1 MSAPATLAPAFETA
15 PSSRDTWFGPGSKT
29 VTEQWIQAHRA
40 AVSPVSRQPV
50 WQRFAELGAT
60 WREERGATSSLTDMV
75 LSPSYQRVISLG
87 RAVVPYILAEL
98 SRKPDHWF
106 WALTAITG
114 ADPVPPEAAGDVRA
128 MTKAWIKWGDEEGLV
143 D

>member
-1 MSAPATLAPAFETA
+1 MSAPAAALPSFETA
-15 PSSRDTWFGPGSKT
+15 PGPRLAGVGPASDT
-29 VTEQWIQAHRA
+29 VQEQWIRAHREA
-40 AVSPVSRQPV
+40 IAPMSRQPV

-60 WREERGATSSLTDMV
+60 WREERGFSSSLTDLV

-87 RAVVPYILAEL
+87 KPVVPYILAEL
-98 SRKPDHWF
+98 TQRPDHWF

-128 MTKAWIKWGDEEGLV
+128 MTQAWIKWGDEAGLV

>member
-1 MSAPATLAPAFETA
+1 MSAPATAPAELATA
-15 PSSRDTWFGPGSKT
+15 PGPRLPGVGPASKT
-29 VTEQWIQAHRA
+29 VQELWIRAHRE
-40 AVSPVSRQPV
+40 AVAPVSRQPV

-60 WREERGATSSLTDMV
+60 WKEERGFSSSLTDLV

-87 RAVVPYILAEL
+87 RPVVPYILAEL
-98 SRKPDHWF
+98 SQKPDHWF

-128 MTKAWIKWGDEEGLV
+128 MTKAWIKWGDEEGLI

>member
-1 MSAPATLAPAFETA
+1 MSAPATALPTFETA
-15 PSSRDTWFGPGSKT
+15 PGPRNTWVGPGSKT
-29 VTEQWIQAHRA
+29 VQEQWIRAHRA
-40 AVSPVSRQPV
+40 SVSPVSRQPV
-50 WQRFAELGAT
+50 WQRLAELGAT
-60 WREERGATSSLTDMV
+60 WREERGVSSSLTDLV

-87 RAVVPYILAEL
+87 KPVVPYILAEL
-98 SRKPDHWF
+98 ARRPDHWF

-128 MTKAWIKWGDEEGLV
+128 MTEAWIKWGDQEGLI